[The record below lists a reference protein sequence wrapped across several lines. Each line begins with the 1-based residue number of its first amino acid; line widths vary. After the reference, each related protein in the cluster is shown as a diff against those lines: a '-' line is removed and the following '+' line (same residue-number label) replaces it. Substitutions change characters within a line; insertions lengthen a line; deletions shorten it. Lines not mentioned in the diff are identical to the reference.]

1 MSEKRSIVFEA
12 LEALGVPYEVW
23 EHPAVYTIEEML
35 ALHLP
40 HFETVAK
47 NLFVRVAKKRNYYLL
62 VAPHDKQ
69 VKLTDFA
76 CRAGTTRLSFA
87 SQEDLQEILG
97 LYSGAVSPFG
107 ILNDREHKVHVY
119 MDSSFSGSMIGVHPN
134 DNTATV
140 YLQADDLMQLL
151 HAQGNH
157 VEYFPI
163 IEAE

>member
-1 MSEKRSIVFEA
+1 MQNKEQIVE
-12 LEALGVPYEVW
+12 LLTQTGIPYTLV
-23 EHPAVYTIEEML
+23 EHSAVYTIEEML

-47 NLFVRVAKKRNYYLL
+47 NLFVRDAKKRNYYLL

-97 LYSGAVSPFG
+97 LYSGAVSP
-107 ILNDREHKVHVY
+107 LV
-119 MDSSFSGSMIGVHPN
+119 S
-134 DNTATV
+134 
-140 YLQADDLMQLL
+140 
-151 HAQGNH
+151 
-157 VEYFPI
+157 
-163 IEAE
+163 

>member
-1 MSEKRSIVFEA
+1 MQNKEQIVE
-12 LEALGVPYEVW
+12 LLTQTGIQYTLV
-23 EHPAVYTIEEML
+23 EHSAVYTIEEML

-47 NLFVRVAKKRNYYLL
+47 NLFVRDAKKRNYYLL

-107 ILNDREHKVHVY
+107 ILNDREHKVHIY
-119 MDSSFSGSMIGVHPN
+119 MDSSFSGSTIGVHPN
-134 DNTATV
+134 DNTATL

-151 HAQGNH
+151 RAQDNQ
-157 VEYFPI
+157 VEYFPV

>member
-1 MSEKRSIVFEA
+1 MQNKEQIVE
-12 LEALGVPYEVW
+12 LLTQTGIQYTLV

-47 NLFVRVAKKRNYYLL
+47 NLFVRDAKKRNYYLL

-107 ILNDREHKVHVY
+107 ILNDREHKV
-119 MDSSFSGSMIGVHPN
+119 SFSGSMIGVHPN

-151 HAQGNH
+151 RAQGNQ
-157 VEYFPI
+157 VEYFPV